1 MIDRTRLLLHDLKT
15 RASSDPTRSDL
26 PKNPHRARS
35 SNRAGNEIPRI
46 TIFTIFTKGRK
57 EDGVARKRRK
67 RCSITVDQ
75 VFVKSDRLVGHR
87 RAKPSGSL
95 VRTGGDRVALDACD
109 ARRGRVEGGG
119 GGSKEEA
126 AAVCRRSP
134 HVGNPHRRSWS
145 SIDQIELE
153 TDPNE
158 NSLRRGER
166 NFGSECM
173 IDRTNFL
180 SFPFLSRILILGFR
194 PGGGSEIDQGQG
206 SIQERAS
213 ASLSLSL
220 SPREG
225 RRPCYLS
232 SWSREGSASQVV
244 VSQDRGI
251 ALVRPALNTSYVLVS
266 KFAVL
271 PRGACSRRRAVPDWT
286 SLGPW
291 SREGRSRFTS
301 ASRRP
306 PSTWTLPAL
315 LPLYL
320 SLSLALSRSLSLSL

>member
-15 RASSDPTRSDL
+15 RTSSDPTRSDL

-145 SIDQIELE
+145 SIDQTELE

-220 SPREG
+220 SPGRATSLLSILLVEG
-225 RRPCYLS
+225 RISQPGCCIAGSWYRLS
-232 SWSREGSASQVV
+232 TSRA
-244 VSQDRGI
+244 
-251 ALVRPALNTSYVLVS
+251 
-266 KFAVL
+266 
-271 PRGACSRRRAVPDWT
+271 
-286 SLGPW
+286 
-291 SREGRSRFTS
+291 
-301 ASRRP
+301 
-306 PSTWTLPAL
+306 
-315 LPLYL
+315 
-320 SLSLALSRSLSLSL
+320 